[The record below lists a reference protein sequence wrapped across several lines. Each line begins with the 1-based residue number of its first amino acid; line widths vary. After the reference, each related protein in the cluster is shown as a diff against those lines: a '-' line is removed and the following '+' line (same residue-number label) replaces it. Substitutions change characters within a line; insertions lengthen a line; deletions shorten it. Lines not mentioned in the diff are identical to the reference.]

1 MATLFTSSIAS
12 IYYDEELDTL
22 FLNYLSK
29 VPNDEAFIKIN
40 AEVLTHFKK
49 LNTHKFAVDLR
60 KMGVISLTAQ
70 QWVVDNLFPGMIQ
83 HLKGR
88 RLYHAQLLD
97 PQEIFSKVSAAN
109 IKNKSQALAEP
120 FDMEQFSSEEELKAK
135 LKVLK

>member
-1 MATLFTSSIAS
+1 MTPLFTSPIATVF
-12 IYYDEELDTL
+12 YDAELDTL

-29 VPNDEAFIKIN
+29 VPNDETFIQIN
-40 AEVLTHFKK
+40 TEVLNHFKK
-49 LNTHKFAVDLR
+49 LNTHKFAVDIR

-70 QWVVDNLFPGMIQ
+70 QWVVENLFPGMIQ

-97 PQEIFSKVSAAN
+97 PQEIFSKVSASN
-109 IKNKSQALAEP
+109 IKNKSQALPET

-135 LKVLK
+135 LKELK